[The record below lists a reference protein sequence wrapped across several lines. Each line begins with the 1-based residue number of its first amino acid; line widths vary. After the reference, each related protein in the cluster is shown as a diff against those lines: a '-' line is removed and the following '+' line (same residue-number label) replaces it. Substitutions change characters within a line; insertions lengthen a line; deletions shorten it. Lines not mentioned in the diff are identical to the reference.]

1 MNITKSLD
9 AKGFACP
16 MPLVKTKKAMDT
28 LATGDVLEVFVTDK
42 GALNDF
48 AAWAQAGGHNILEQ
62 KEEGDV
68 ITFYIEKA

>member
-1 MNITKSLD
+1 
-9 AKGFACP
+9 
-16 MPLVKTKKAMDT
+16 MDT

-48 AAWAQAGGHNILEQ
+48 AAWAQAGGHSILEQ
-62 KEEGDV
+62 QQDGDV